1 MNSNES
7 IRVVIRKPY
16 YPLLKKLAQQMNLDD
31 YGEVINFLL
40 LEFQRNG
47 YNFQTEQPTDSQI
60 QKLDE
65 KDLVNNLAAMF

>member
-16 YPLLKKLAQQMNLDD
+16 HPLLKKLAQQMNLDD

-47 YNFQTEQPTDSQI
+47 YNFQTEQPTDS
-60 QKLDE
+60 KLQQQDE
-65 KDLVNNLAAMF
+65 KDLARNLAAMF

>member
-16 YPLLKKLAQQMNLDD
+16 HPLLKKLAQQMNLDD

>member
-16 YPLLKKLAQQMNLDD
+16 HPLLKKLAQQMNLDD

-65 KDLVNNLAAMF
+65 KDLVNNLTAMF

>member
-16 YPLLKKLAQQMNLDD
+16 HPLLKKLAQQMNLDD

-47 YNFQTEQPTDSQI
+47 YNFQIEQPTDSQI

>member
-16 YPLLKKLAQQMNLDD
+16 HPLLKKLAQQMNLDD

-47 YNFQTEQPTDSQI
+47 YNFQTEQPTDSQT

>member
-16 YPLLKKLAQQMNLDD
+16 HPLLKKLAQQMNLDD

-60 QKLDE
+60 QQRDE

>member
-16 YPLLKKLAQQMNLDD
+16 HPLLKKLAQQMSLDD